1 MIVIYGWIALVL
13 YRLKKKIEKNKSEY
27 EEPLSGAFD
36 RARLI
41 VYKSNIF
48 PTVSCFVS
56 EKNRILLKTAYFPR
70 FLDTVIYIVLEIFSQ
85 NKMTN
90 WVFIYCYYISIESFW
105 KGESNEH
112 MQNFIGTYT
121 YLFKGIKVLMIP
133 HAHSHPLIFNFSFD
147 LESPQKKFFYQKI
160 SLSLVYRR

>member
-1 MIVIYGWIALVL
+1 
-13 YRLKKKIEKNKSEY
+13 
-27 EEPLSGAFD
+27 
-36 RARLI
+36 
-41 VYKSNIF
+41 
-48 PTVSCFVS
+48 
-56 EKNRILLKTAYFPR
+56 
-70 FLDTVIYIVLEIFSQ
+70 
-85 NKMTN
+85 MTN